1 MILGNGGAAAAAY
14 VFVLESLGIEVV
26 HVTRNH
32 DDSVRTIRF
41 DELTPEAVRFFG
53 LIVQATPV
61 GTVPNV
67 SDVLP
72 FPWSGLNDEHLV
84 IDLIYNPTETL
95 LSAPCEVPRSD
106 GAQWKRHAIQSGPS
120 CMGMVEPIKMID
132 VVFLT

>member
-1 MILGNGGAAAAAY
+1 MFKVSVLATVNGEISI
-14 VFVLESLGIEVV
+14 VIESWFI
-26 HVTRNH
+26 
-32 DDSVRTIRF
+32 
-41 DELTPEAVRFFG
+41 FG

-95 LSAPCEVPRSD
+95 FLHRAKSQ
-106 GAQWKRHAIQSGPS
+106 GATVLNGKDMLFNQAQAAWEWWNQS
-120 CMGMVEPIKMID
+120 K
-132 VVFLT
+132 